1 MRAVAGLR
9 PTTIN
14 RSELREI
21 VGEDE
26 TRASDGRGAR
36 EVTLTVATE
45 GPVLGALAP
54 RAHGTDRRSKGK
66 LTRNRGTARCEERV
80 DATAAPSPRGA
91 SRPRRGSAGS
101 TEAARSAVR
110 VGAPTLAGSPAEG
123 G

>member
-14 RSELREI
+14 RAELREI
-21 VGEDE
+21 VGKIER
-26 TRASDGRGAR
+26 RASDGRGAR

-45 GPVLGALAP
+45 GPRLGALAP
-54 RAHGTDRRSKGK
+54 RAHGTDRLSSLW
-66 LTRNRGTARCEERV
+66 LTRSRGTARSVERV
-80 DATAAPSPRGA
+80 DATAAPSPREA